1 MLFCGGSHPLAH
13 SPIPLFAGELAYSQ
27 QPAQLFTYCGQDVNY
42 DQHVLAFGRQL
53 LFMATLGISTVANRS
68 RRRQAERAA
77 APQWR
82 AINHGRAFLTNRRVA
97 IQGTNGWADLWLEHL
112 RHVEPIAPRGMVL
125 FFDGVVPY
133 QLALPWPEYHVVLL
147 RFLAWGE
154 RPGSSPTGDP
164 PLGGGARGSLGP
176 GGCS

>member
-1 MLFCGGSHPLAH
+1 MSSVVRLRVAGDAGDRRENEPALFGTLHNIRAKD
-13 SPIPLFAGELAYSQ
+13 PIP
-27 QPAQLFTYCGQDVNY
+27 
-42 DQHVLAFGRQL
+42 
-53 LFMATLGISTVANRS
+53 
-68 RRRQAERAA
+68 
-77 APQWR
+77 
-82 AINHGRAFLTNRRVA
+82 INHGRAFLTNRRVA

-112 RHVEPIAPRGMVL
+112 RHVEPLAPRGMVL

-164 PLGGGARGSLGP
+164 LLGGGARGSLGP
-176 GGCS
+176 G